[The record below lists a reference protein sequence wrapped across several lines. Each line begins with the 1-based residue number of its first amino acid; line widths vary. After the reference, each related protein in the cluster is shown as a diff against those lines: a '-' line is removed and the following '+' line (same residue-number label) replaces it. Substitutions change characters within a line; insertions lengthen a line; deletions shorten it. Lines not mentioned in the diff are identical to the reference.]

1 MENCAFIDIFTTH
14 NDLYGHYNS
23 PVQFCCEIYKNDEI
37 FNENLFLN
45 NPPRQKIINIIPNEP
60 MMISGKI
67 NIGYNIPSE
76 TNGGVILKD
85 ALESIHKLL
94 KSFNEKSIYIIGYNH
109 IDYDIRVLNEHF
121 EKVLNYEK
129 IEFKKNHLID
139 VMKLAEKRIG
149 VNFIGN
155 YTMDSVYMF
164 LNDDYESYKK
174 LKENKSTATD
184 ILMTKRMFSKLLDLD
199 VHDETSLKFSDVVKM
214 INEPKESTYF
224 NFGKYKGALIADIF
238 TKDRQYISWLMRNA
252 DIRNKNPDLFNTL
265 KNMFDN
271 EANAVV

>member
-37 FNENLFLN
+37 FNSDLFLN

-76 TNGGVILKD
+76 TNGGVMLKD
-85 ALESIHKLL
+85 ALESIYKLL
-94 KSFNEKSIYIIGYNH
+94 KSFKEKNIYIIGYNH
-109 IDYDIRVLNEHF
+109 IDYDLRILNEHF

-129 IEFKKNHLID
+129 IEFRKDYLID
-139 VMKLAEKRIG
+139 VMKLAEKKIE
-149 VNFIGN
+149 VSFIGN

-164 LNDDYESYKK
+164 LKDDYDSYRR
-174 LKENKSTATD
+174 LKDTRSTKTD
-184 ILMTKRMFSKLLDLD
+184 ILITKEIFSKLVDING
-199 VHDETSLKFSDVVKM
+199 HDETSLKFSDVVKM
-214 INEPKESTYF
+214 INEPKEPTCF
-224 NFGKYKGALIADIF
+224 NFGKYKGALISDIF
-238 TKDRQYISWLMRNA
+238 TKDRQYISWLTRNA
-252 DIRNKNPDLFNTL
+252 DIRNKNPDLFNAL

-271 EANAVV
+271 EANDVV

>member
-37 FNENLFLN
+37 FNSDLFLN

-76 TNGGVILKD
+76 TNGGVMLKD
-85 ALESIHKLL
+85 ALESIYKLL
-94 KSFNEKSIYIIGYNH
+94 KSFKEKNIYIIGYNH
-109 IDYDIRVLNEHF
+109 IDYDLRILNEHF
-121 EKVLNYEK
+121 EKLLNYEK
-129 IEFKKNHLID
+129 IEFRKDYLID
-139 VMKLAEKRIG
+139 VMKLAEKKIE
-149 VNFIGN
+149 VSFIGN

-164 LNDDYESYKK
+164 LKDDYDSYRR
-174 LKENKSTATD
+174 LKDTRSTRTD
-184 ILMTKRMFSKLLDLD
+184 ILITKEIFSKLVDING
-199 VHDETSLKFSDVVKM
+199 HDGTNLKFSDVVKM
-214 INEPKESTYF
+214 INEPKEQTCFS
-224 NFGKYKGALIADIF
+224 FGKYKGALISDIF

-252 DIRNKNPDLFNTL
+252 DIRNKNPDLFNAL
-265 KNMFDN
+265 ENMFDN
-271 EANAVV
+271 EANDVV